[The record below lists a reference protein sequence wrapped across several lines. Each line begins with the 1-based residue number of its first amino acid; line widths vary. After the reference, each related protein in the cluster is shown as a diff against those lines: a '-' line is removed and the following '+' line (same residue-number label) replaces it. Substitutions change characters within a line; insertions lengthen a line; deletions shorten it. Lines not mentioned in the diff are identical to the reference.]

1 MNPNLTDYDKILAVL
16 VVAIAHCIILI
27 NFINSKVKAFDNNTG
42 KFSIFWFFLVVV
54 AYVVSVL
61 FYITLIQFMYYSV
74 PYFSLFI
81 VGIIFVC
88 VFLYLLYLITF
99 KCKLSLSVKID
110 KK

>member
-1 MNPNLTDYDKILAVL
+1 MNPNLTDYDKILGVL
-16 VVAIAHCIILI
+16 VVAISHCVILI
-27 NFINSKVKAFDNNTG
+27 HFINSKVKAFDYDNG
-42 KFSIFWFFLVVV
+42 KFSVFWIILLTF
-54 AYVVSVL
+54 AYIISVL
-61 FYITLIQFMYYSV
+61 FYIVLIQYVYYAV
-74 PYFSLFI
+74 PYFSLFV

>member
-1 MNPNLTDYDKILAVL
+1 MNPNLTDYDKILGVL
-16 VVAIAHCIILI
+16 VVAISHCVILI
-27 NFINSKVKAFDNNTG
+27 HFINSKVKAFDCDNG
-42 KFSIFWFFLVVV
+42 KFSVFWIILLTF
-54 AYVVSVL
+54 AYIISVL
-61 FYITLIQFMYYSV
+61 FYIALIQYVYYAV
-74 PYFSLFI
+74 PYFSLFV